1 MTGIDRDILIS
12 RVIDGEA
19 SPEDWTAF
27 KALASRDQS
36 IWGELAEAQQDHA
49 ELCAAVGDALAVADS
64 VEAPFEAHLAER
76 LGDRLRLVG
85 RWAGWAAA
93 AAVGVM
99 WATSAGLL
107 PGAGNANTAA
117 IVPAINSPDGA
128 LDHYLD
134 VGSRD
139 GRIIDRRPDR
149 QVIEV
154 VPNPDGVGYVIRYNL
169 VIPERVIV
177 EQVYT
182 QGRDEF
188 GRTIPVPVCPPSPA
202 CNWNP
207 Q

>member
-1 MTGIDRDILIS
+1 MTGVDRDILIS

-19 SPEDWTAF
+19 TPEDWNAF

-36 IWGELAEAQQDHA
+36 IWGELAETQQDHA
-49 ELCAAVGDALAVADS
+49 ELCAAVGDAVAVADS
-64 VEAPFEAHLAER
+64 VEVPFEAHLAER

-99 WATSAGLL
+99 WATSAGLV
-107 PGAGNANTAA
+107 PGAHGGGRAG
-117 IVPAINSPDGA
+117 IGPEINSPDGA

-134 VGSRD
+134 VGSAS
-139 GRIIDRRPDR
+139 GRVVDRRPDR
-149 QVIEV
+149 QVVEV
-154 VPNPDGVGYVIRYNL
+154 VPNPNGEGYVIRYNL
-169 VIPERVIV
+169 VIPEKVVV

-182 QGRDEF
+182 EGRNEF
-188 GRTIPVPVCPPSPA
+188 GRPTPVPVRPA
-202 CNWNP
+202 PKNTWHP